1 MKMKTKYYAK
11 ATRDFTRE
19 IRMGALVITG
29 LQSGSERE
37 IAPPNVHVLQSRAG
51 DTTVHRTK
59 RERDAYIA
67 AINTDHP
74 GAVVA
79 A

>member
-1 MKMKTKYYAK
+1 MKMQTKFYAK

-19 IRMGALVITG
+19 IRLGALVITG
-29 LQSGSERE
+29 LQTGSERE
-37 IAPPNVHVLQSRAG
+37 IAPPRVHILQSKAG
-51 DTTVHRTK
+51 TVTVHPTK